1 MRERIW
7 RDLTNSRYYV
17 EYLGLHIQASKKYNK
32 NIETWLLITSILS
45 LTGLTKFADYSLF
58 WSIPLWVITALRMLK
73 SRFTISDDDIAT
85 WRSVLNF
92 YTEHYK
98 ALENLWYKFENGKIS
113 EAQAEKYFENI
124 NNDERLMMRIHK
136 HDKIQRKEPI
146 GSKADKLTNDYLQNL

>member
-58 WSIPLWVITALRMLK
+58 WSIPLWVITAVRTSIK
-73 SRFTISDDDIAT
+73 IYKSDDDIA
-85 WRSVLNF
+85 
-92 YTEHYK
+92 
-98 ALENLWYKFENGKIS
+98 NGVPDV
-113 EAQAEKYFENI
+113 F
-124 NNDERLMMRIHK
+124 
-136 HDKIQRKEPI
+136 IQNTIKQ
-146 GSKADKLTNDYLQNL
+146 S